1 MLPSYT
7 ERTKRHYTGRS
18 NPAKHVLAALLS
30 LLPTLAIQYERFQNV
45 RNQSMASSS
54 KTGNPRVPAAQSLYS
69 LRWPLYLKVALA
81 S

>member
-18 NPAKHVLAALLS
+18 NPAKHVLAA
-30 LLPTLAIQYERFQNV
+30 LAIQYERFQNV